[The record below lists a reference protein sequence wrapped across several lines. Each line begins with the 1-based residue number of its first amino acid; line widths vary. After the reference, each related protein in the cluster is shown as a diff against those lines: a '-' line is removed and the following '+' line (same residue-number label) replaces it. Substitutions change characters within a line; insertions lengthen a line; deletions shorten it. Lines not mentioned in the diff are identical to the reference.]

1 METWSTQEALMSE
14 LTDALRKRL
23 ADADEEFRGWSREH
37 RECESRLA
45 MLAEKRS
52 LSTEEEIEEK
62 DLKKRKLHLKDLMAG
77 KARQF
82 TG

>member
-1 METWSTQEALMSE
+1 MSD

-23 ADADEEFRGWSREH
+23 ADDDEEFRGWSREH
-37 RECESRLA
+37 RECETRLA

-52 LSTEEEIEEK
+52 LSIEEEIEEK
-62 DLKKRKLHLKDLMAG
+62 DLKKRKLHLKDLMAD
-77 KARQF
+77 KARHL

>member
-1 METWSTQEALMSE
+1 MSE

-23 ADADEEFRGWSREH
+23 ADEDEEFRGWSREH
-37 RECESRLA
+37 RECEARLA

-52 LSTEEEIEEK
+52 LTVEEEIEER

-77 KARQF
+77 KARQL